1 MELKSKNLRTVACR
15 DESLV
20 KIGSYRRSGVRG
32 NDNQI
37 GAAAFY
43 LQKNKLKTRKAV
55 QLRTILPLK
64 VSYSISRQRGLPMED
79 SNIVSEVSDN

>member
-1 MELKSKNLRTVACR
+1 MELKSKNLRAIACR

-20 KIGSYRRSGVRG
+20 KIGSYRRSRVRG

-37 GAAAFY
+37 WGAGFY
-43 LQKNKLKTRKAV
+43 LHKNKLKTPKAV

-64 VSYSISRQRGLPMED
+64 VSYSISRQHGLPMED